1 MISMVL
7 ADDHKLVRD
16 SLVHLLEL
24 EEDIQIVGV
33 GATGEEAIIL
43 VERHQPAIALLDVR
57 MPGVGGIGAARE
69 IITRWPEVKVILLTM
84 HDEDEIVFEG
94 LSAGAS
100 GYLLKDCEHDE
111 LLTTVRAVAK
121 GSAFLS
127 PPMLD
132 RVLGEFRTLRQQRP
146 AAGPAASDVLSG
158 REGDVL
164 EAVVRGLSNKQIA
177 RHLGIDETTV
187 KTHLHHI
194 FEKLE
199 VRDRTQ
205 AAILALQR
213 GWYSAPEEPG
223 TSTP

>member
-1 MISMVL
+1 MIRMVV

-16 SLVHLLEL
+16 SLIHLLSL
-24 EEDIQIVGV
+24 EEDIQVVGI
-33 GATGEEAIIL
+33 GASGEEAISL
-43 VERHQPAIALLDVR
+43 VEQHQPEVALLDVR
-57 MPGVGGIGAARE
+57 MPGVGGIDAARE
-69 IITRWPEVKVILLTM
+69 IIAQWPAVKVVLLTM

-94 LSAGAS
+94 LTAGAS
-100 GYLLKDCEHDE
+100 GYLLKDCEHEE
-111 LLTTVRAVAK
+111 LLQTVREVAK
-121 GSAFLS
+121 GSSFLS

-132 RVLGEFRTLRQQRP
+132 RVLGEFRALRQHRP
-146 AAGPAASDVLSG
+146 TGGPSVTEVLSG
-158 REGDVL
+158 RESDVL

-187 KTHLHHI
+187 KTHLRHI

-213 GWYSAPEEPG
+213 GWYSAAE
-223 TSTP
+223 